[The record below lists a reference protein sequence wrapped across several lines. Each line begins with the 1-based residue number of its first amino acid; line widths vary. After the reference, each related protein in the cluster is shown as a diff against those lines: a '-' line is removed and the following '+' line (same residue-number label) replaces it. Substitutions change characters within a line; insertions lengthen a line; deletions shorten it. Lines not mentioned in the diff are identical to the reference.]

1 MRELNRVFLVVIISL
16 TTFLTAC
23 KPSEKEII
31 RYNDEI
37 VELQYGMLY
46 AEAELINAI
55 SIGDTNLILITY
67 NDLLYQI
74 EKSIQNI
81 ELIEEI
87 DEETSLKKIAA
98 EMFYLYKTIYE
109 NEYNEIIRICF
120 IPDEEYTPADD
131 SLFYLIATEADMIL
145 NEINLEFFNT
155 QKKLSEKYNVAF
167 KSFDNVQ

>member
-1 MRELNRVFLVVIISL
+1 M
-16 TTFLTAC
+16 AC
-23 KPSEKEII
+23 F
-31 RYNDEI
+31 
-37 VELQYGMLY
+37 Y

-87 DEETSLKKIAA
+87 DEETSAKKIAA

-120 IPDEEYTPADD
+120 IPDEEYPSRRLPVLSYCQPSRYD
-131 SLFYLIATEADMIL
+131 S
-145 NEINLEFFNT
+145 
-155 QKKLSEKYNVAF
+155 Q
-167 KSFDNVQ
+167 

>member
-167 KSFDNVQ
+167 KSFDYVQ

>member
-37 VELQYGMLY
+37 VELQHALLY
-46 AEAELINAI
+46 AEAELVNAI
-55 SIGDTNLILITY
+55 SIRDTNLILITY
-67 NDLLYQI
+67 HDLLYQI
-74 EKSIQNI
+74 EKNIQSV

-87 DEETSLKKIAA
+87 DEETSLKEVAT
-98 EMFYLYKTIYE
+98 EMFYIYKTIYE
-109 NEYNEIIRICF
+109 NEYSEIIRISF
-120 IPDEEYTPADD
+120 IPEEEFTPADD
-131 SLFYLIATEADMIL
+131 SLFYIIANQADMIL
-145 NEINLEFFNT
+145 NEVNLDFFNT
-155 QKKLSEKYNVAF
+155 QKKLSEKYNIAF

>member
-1 MRELNRVFLVVIISL
+1 MREVNRVFLVVIISL